1 MGSRAGWRRGGVG
14 LGGFLLSFLLGSR
27 SLGEGHEPTPAVGAF
42 LSGSPGCLG
51 VTYVVAP
58 VC

>member
-1 MGSRAGWRRGGVG
+1 MG